1 MNSLFRGRQ
10 FYYIVKKLLEPV
22 HNVCMSRSFFPQSVT
37 MRGLTIQVLAA
48 ILLSVS
54 LSYSQENGERWE
66 FPKYMVVDKQ
76 INVREIIRFG
86 GRQSEEQNE
95 KEFEVPGEAGS
106 RRFSASSLLTMLSN
120 AAKMRKVKNML
131 PLSGIQWIKDDDI
144 GKAINCGTYMYI
156 LCFFK
161 KAYACFMNCAIH
173 CELIHLYLLRKMCL
187 WEKIAASKCMENLKY
202 KLFSGPP
209 GSHINVT
216 WKPRIIDPQKSV
228 EIFFD
233 IVDRKFLYNITVIRC
248 VYMPWNSST
257 YFSISLTAIDFVK
270 GYADITVYNGGSPI
284 FSLDQD
290 ITCQIVAKEL
300 PLIKCPIKKGRMYP
314 FYNFDI
320 LSMVLDMNE
329 YFLFLFFAYRIS
341 KGIFPVQKSVPTKGG
356 SAALNF
362 KSSYISNMKIF
373 GILQISLR
381 VGIHCGDFYFQGS
394 FSIVLKIFSYASKP
408 PPLFSC
414 LNVTVDIKSSAN
426 RAVHPTPQ
434 VIV

>member
-1 MNSLFRGRQ
+1 
-10 FYYIVKKLLEPV
+10 
-22 HNVCMSRSFFPQSVT
+22 

-144 GKAINCGTYMYI
+144 GKAINCG
-156 LCFFK
+156 
-161 KAYACFMNCAIH
+161 
-173 CELIHLYLLRKMCL
+173 
-187 WEKIAASKCMENLKY
+187 
-202 KLFSGPP
+202 PP

-233 IVDRKFLYNITVIRC
+233 IVD
-248 VYMPWNSST
+248 P
-257 YFSISLTAIDFVK
+257 IDFVK

-300 PLIKCPIKKGRMYP
+300 PLIKCPIKKGQSQKGSFQYK
-314 FYNFDI
+314 N
-320 LSMVLDMNE
+320 LSQLKE
-329 YFLFLFFAYRIS
+329 
-341 KGIFPVQKSVPTKGG
+341 
-356 SAALNF
+356 
-362 KSSYISNMKIF
+362 
-373 GILQISLR
+373 
-381 VGIHCGDFYFQGS
+381 GS